1 MTELER
7 ALLAVGR
14 DLDVPETPAL
24 APRVRARIERRSRS
38 RLALLVA
45 VAAAVVAVGVA
56 FAVPQARSSILRFF
70 HLGAATVE
78 SVDTLPPAQQ
88 RPLAAG
94 LGPARSRAAA
104 ERIAGFPI
112 VLPPFSHGAP
122 RRYYARPG
130 LIATSFRSHGKPVL
144 LAELS
149 GQQLGFTK
157 KFTSPAT
164 DVQPAEV
171 SRAYSSLW
179 LSGGPHVIVWG
190 SPNGSMRQLTT
201 RLAGNVLVWE
211 TRSRTYRLEGD
222 LSRAAAIA
230 LAGQITP

>member
-7 ALLAVGR
+7 ALYAIGR

-24 APRVRARIERRSRS
+24 PSRVRARIEGRSRR

-45 VAAAVVAVGVA
+45 VAAAVVAVGIA

-78 SVDTLPPAQQ
+78 RVDTLPPAQQ

-94 LGPARSRAAA
+94 LGPPRSRAAA

-112 VLPPFSHGAP
+112 VLPPFAHGAP
-122 RRYYARPG
+122 TRYYARPG
-130 LIATSFRSHGKPVL
+130 LIATTFRSHGKSIL

-149 GQQLGFTK
+149 GRQLGFTK
-157 KFTSPAT
+157 KFASPGT

-171 SRAYSSLW
+171 SGAYSGLW
-179 LSGGPHVIVWG
+179 LSGGRHVIVWATPSG
-190 SPNGSMRQLTT
+190 GTREVAT
-201 RLAGNVLVWE
+201 RLAGNVLIWE
-211 TRSRTYRLEGD
+211 TRLRTYRLEGG
-222 LSRAAAIA
+222 LSRSVAIA

>member
-7 ALLAVGR
+7 ALVAVGR
-14 DLDVPETPAL
+14 DLDVPEAPAL
-24 APRVRARIERRSRS
+24 APRVLARIERRSRS

-45 VAAAVVAVGVA
+45 VAAAVVAVGIA

-78 SVDTLPPAQQ
+78 RVDTLPPAGQ

-94 LGPARSRAAA
+94 FGPARSRTAA
-104 ERIAGFPI
+104 ERVAGFPI
-112 VLPPFSHGAP
+112 VLPPFAHGAP
-122 RRYYARPG
+122 ARYYARPG
-130 LIATSFRSHGKPVL
+130 LIATLFRSHGKRVL
-144 LAELS
+144 LAELD
-149 GQQLGFTK
+149 GQQLGFSK
-157 KFTSPAT
+157 KFVSPGT
-164 DVQPAEV
+164 DIQPAEV
-171 SRAYSSLW
+171 SRAYDGLW

-190 SPNGSMRQLTT
+190 PPGGSMRQFST
-201 RLAGNVLVWE
+201 RLAGNVLVWQ

-222 LSRAAAIA
+222 VSRGAAIE